1 MSDQIPVTASS
12 GNVFADLGINNA
24 EKTLTKAKIANR
36 ICELINER
44 KLTLSTAS
52 ELLGISEEKISRL
65 ISGILQEFDSD
76 QLFQFLNY
84 LDQDIEIVIK
94 PKSPKS
100 KYGEINIVY

>member
-1 MSDQIPVTASS
+1 MNDEILVTASS

-24 EKTLTKAKIANR
+24 EKTLAKAKIGNR

-44 KLTLSTAS
+44 QLTLYTAS
-52 ELLGISEEKISRL
+52 ELLGISEEKISIL
-65 ISGILQEFDSD
+65 ISGLLQEFDSD

-94 PKSPKS
+94 PKSQQS
-100 KYGEINIVY
+100 KYGEIKIVY